1 MRRLRPATLVLRR
14 CLVSKEVLWVLWLG
28 PDAGMSFLAETW
40 VVVVVSGMCFS
51 LDVGNPEAPPLGIVV
66 VVLALAAAQTSTM
79 MIIKIIESLKRD
91 AEEEKAMDSS
101 TTGMIVRAGSVRGCG
116 SGTRL
121 CFLVL

>member
-1 MRRLRPATLVLRR
+1 
-14 CLVSKEVLWVLWLG
+14 
-28 PDAGMSFLAETW
+28 MSFLAETW

-101 TTGMIVRAGSVRGCG
+101 TTAVSTILAGGPPGKVVFDVAQHMEYNHPVIATLGNVG
-116 SGTRL
+116 SIQL
-121 CFLVL
+121 